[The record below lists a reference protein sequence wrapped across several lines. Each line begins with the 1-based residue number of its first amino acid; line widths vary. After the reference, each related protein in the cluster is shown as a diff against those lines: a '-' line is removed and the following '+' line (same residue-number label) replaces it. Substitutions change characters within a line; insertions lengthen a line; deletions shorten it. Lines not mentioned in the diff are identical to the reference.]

1 MKTLIAIVTVIGLT
15 AVVGAIFIGVKSFDG
30 IVTEHPY
37 EKGLLWDEMER
48 KRNELGWRVE
58 ILNREFITGD
68 NNVLISVLDKN
79 NMPLTVTD
87 AALRIS
93 RPATATL
100 NKKFDIILIRD
111 GMFSA
116 RLNFPLFGYWDI
128 GINVSSGGDSLLFEK
143 RVFVKK
149 GGKTS

>member
-1 MKTLIAIVTVIGLT
+1 MKTLIAIVIIIGLT
-15 AVVGAIFIGVKSFDG
+15 AVAGAIFIGVKSFDG

-37 EKGLLWDEMER
+37 EKGLLWDETER
-48 KRNELGWRVE
+48 KRSKLGWRVE

-68 NNVLISVLDKN
+68 NNVVISVLDKN
-79 NMPLTVTD
+79 NMPLTLTN
-87 AALRIS
+87 AALHVS
-93 RPATATL
+93 RPATATS
-100 NKKFDIILIRD
+100 NKNFDIILIRD

-116 RLNFPLFGYWDI
+116 RLNFPQFGYWDI
-128 GINVSSGGDSLLFEK
+128 GINISSGGESLLFEK